1 MPYYTNA
8 TKAVINIGGHTV
20 IAPTKTAKVDPEIR
34 GVQDLIKRGLLVEA
48 EAPVESEASKKRG
61 GAGDSSGVVKEPST
75 VKELKAWL
83 DNQGAQYDASA
94 SKAELQGLY
103 EALNTLKASLAE
115 QANVGG
121 QNGAGTTEQ

>member
-48 EAPVESEASKKRG
+48 EAPADDQPSPKKGGKASGDAG
-61 GAGDSSGVVKEPST
+61 GAKEPST
-75 VKELKAWL
+75 VDELKAWL
-83 DNQGAQYDASA
+83 DDQGAQYAPSA
-94 SKAELQGLY
+94 KKPELQGLY
-103 EALNTLKASLAE
+103 EALKASLAD
-115 QANVGG
+115 
-121 QNGAGTTEQ
+121 QNGASTAGQ

>member
-48 EAPVESEASKKRG
+48 EGPEGDRPSRKKG
-61 GAGDSSGVVKEPST
+61 GKAAEGEGDVGGKEPAT
-75 VKELKAWL
+75 VAELKAWL
-83 DNQGAQYDASA
+83 DEQGAQYDATA
-94 SKAELQGLY
+94 NKAELQGLY
-103 EALNTLKASLAE
+103 EALKA
-115 QANVGG
+115 
-121 QNGAGTTEQ
+121 GAGQ

>member
-1 MPYYTNA
+1 MRYFINT

-20 IAPTKTAKVDPEIR
+20 IAPTRAAAVDAEVR
-34 GVQDLIKRGLLVEA
+34 GVKDLIDRGLLVET

-83 DNQGAQYDASA
+83 DEQGAQYDAA
-94 SKAELQGLY
+94 ANKAELQGLY
-103 EALNTLKASLAE
+103 EALKASPADQSGDGTSE
-115 QANVGG
+115 Q
-121 QNGAGTTEQ
+121 

>member
-34 GVQDLIKRGLLVEA
+34 GVQDLIKRGMLVEA
-48 EAPVESEASKKRG
+48 EAPTDDLPDTKKGDKAADDAG
-61 GAGDSSGVVKEPST
+61 GAKEPSS

-83 DNQGAQYDASA
+83 DGQGAQYSPSA
-94 SKAELQGLY
+94 TKPELQGLY
-103 EALNTLKASLAE
+103 EALKATLAGHDGEDTAG
-115 QANVGG
+115 VGG
-121 QNGAGTTEQ
+121 SQES